1 MGKLDGKVAVVTG
14 AARGQ
19 GRSHAVTLA
28 EAGADVIAVDI
39 CADIENV
46 KYPLATPADLDDTRR
61 LVEKLDRRA
70 VTFQA
75 DVREP
80 SQLRAAVDGGVAEL
94 GRLDIVVAN
103 AGIAPLGPG
112 LPGSAF
118 LDSVNVN
125 FLGVVNLV
133 TAAYPH
139 LEAGA
144 SIIATGSVAAMLR
157 GATDLNQQGT
167 GGAGYSLSK
176 REVARFVHDLALA
189 LAPESIRVNA
199 VHPGN
204 VNTDMLHNP
213 SMYKIFRPDLEA
225 ATREDFEPASAAMFP
240 LPISWLEPRDISA
253 AVVFL
258 ASDDA
263 RYITGQQLRVDGGV
277 ALKHM
282 PALPNP

>member
-1 MGKLDGKVAVVTG
+1 M
-14 AARGQ
+14 
-19 GRSHAVTLA
+19 
-28 EAGADVIAVDI
+28 
-39 CADIENV
+39 
-46 KYPLATPADLDDTRR
+46 
-61 LVEKLDRRA
+61 
-70 VTFQA
+70 
-75 DVREP
+75 
-80 SQLRAAVDGGVAEL
+80 
-94 GRLDIVVAN
+94 VAN

-112 LPGSAF
+112 LPGGAF
-118 LDSVNVN
+118 LDAVNVN
-125 FLGVVNLV
+125 FVGVVNLV

-139 LEAGA
+139 LRAGA
-144 SIIATGSVAAMLR
+144 AVIATGSVAAMLR
-157 GATDLNQQGT
+157 GATDIRQQGT

-213 SMYKIFRPDLEA
+213 SMYKVFRPDLEDV
-225 ATREDFEPASAAMFP
+225 TRKDFEPASAAMFP

-277 ALKHM
+277 ALKHT
-282 PALPNP
+282 PALPNS